1 MVYTAVEAKLP
12 VVWLVMDNA
21 GFGTIARLE
30 KNHYG
35 GNFGCTFE
43 CDGKPYTADYAAMAR
58 SAGARGIM
66 IHSAAELGPA
76 LREALASDLPTVIQA
91 TMEDA
96 PTPTPGYWQ
105 IHDIFRK
112 GE

>member
-1 MVYTAVEAKLP
+1 
-12 VVWLVMDNA
+12 MDNA

-43 CDGKPYTADYAAMAR
+43 CDGKPYMADYAAMAV
-58 SAGARGIM
+58 SAGARGVM
-66 IHSAAELGPA
+66 IKSADQLGP
-76 LREALASDLPTVIQA
+76 TVLQA
-91 TMEDA
+91 FMEDA
-96 PTPTPGYWQ
+96 PTPTPGHWQ